1 MWIVSARPTLL
12 VGIPVKKRNDG
23 PAIGVRRGQVMHG
36 CRHVC
41 ERAQTLLEGSQNR
54 VNVGEGAIP

>member
-12 VGIPVKKRNDG
+12 VGNPVMKRNEG
-23 PAIGVRRGQVMHG
+23 PAVGVRRGQIMHG

-41 ERAQTLLEGSQNR
+41 EGAQTLLEGSQNR
-54 VNVGEGAIP
+54 VNVGKGATP